1 MITKSEYIVSGKY
14 MGADT
19 FYGLSTDS
27 TKPSNVAN
35 GSRLVEM
42 DTSNI
47 YFYDAENAEWLEWGS
62 VVQSD
67 AQGGD
72 T

>member
-1 MITKSEYIVSGKY
+1 MITPSEYIVNEKY
-14 MGADT
+14 MGVET

-27 TKPSNVAN
+27 TKPSKVAN
-35 GSRLVEM
+35 GSRFVEM

-62 VVQSD
+62 VKQSD